1 LNAAVEQKRRLRVEL
16 KSRRARVAPADAAA
30 AARGVSERV
39 SRDLR
44 VEGHGTVAGY
54 WPMGDELDIRPTLAA
69 FHACG
74 RAIALPV
81 VLGRGRPL
89 VFRSWQPGDVLVA
102 GGFGTSVPA
111 PDRGEISPGLLLVPL
126 LGFDRRGNRLGYGGG
141 FYDRTLA
148 ALRAEGPVLA
158 IGFAWAAQEDDDLP
172 LEATD
177 QPLDLIVTEA
187 EVITPAPAT
196 GQAAAGG

>member
-141 FYDRTLA
+141 FYDMTIA
-148 ALRAEGPVLA
+148 ALRVRACGV
-158 IGFAWAAQEDDDLP
+158 FAVGVAFAAQEVDALP
-172 LEATD
+172 VEAFD
-177 QPLDLIVTEA
+177 QRLDAIVTERD
-187 EVITPAPAT
+187 VLVF
-196 GQAAAGG
+196 AGGRP